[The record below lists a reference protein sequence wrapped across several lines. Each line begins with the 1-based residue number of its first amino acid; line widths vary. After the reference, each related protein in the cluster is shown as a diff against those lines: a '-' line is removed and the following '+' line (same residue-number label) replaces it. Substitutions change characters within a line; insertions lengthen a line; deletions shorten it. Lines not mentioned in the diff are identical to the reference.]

1 MRKSLKI
8 TMTALAVALTCG
20 FVNEAKAGTWA
31 EGDLALVN
39 LSYFARTGFNISE
52 ATAGQDKAYVG
63 LTYQGVN
70 FANPG
75 ANVGRVWV
83 GAVYTP
89 AMGWAEMV
97 MPAPKLDAPTVLP
110 IPVVASSSG
119 FPNMIEVRFT
129 TGNPLQGLNTR
140 LIFFR
145 VYADSAGEL
154 VTKMWGGDVPGG
166 TAFNEDNA
174 FAPPGSATKDS
185 GPFISICCGNGDLFF
200 GANINLGAKQ
210 VADTGGGGT
219 DLSGVDAALAAIEAK
234 LDSLPAGPQ
243 GPAGDAG
250 PTGNAGA
257 DGATGADGANAPCV
271 DCADVQDAVEEL
283 ACALA
288 PALQLTNV
296 DDLLASV
303 QSLAVN
309 ALLGADVCPNGA
321 GEEAACLATIIDGVQ
336 ALWDSKQ

>member
-20 FVNEAKAGTWA
+20 FVNEAKAA
-31 EGDLALVN
+31 EGDLVVVN
-39 LSYFARTGFNISE
+39 INYIVQNEFKLGFENTSDYDKIGYKFSGFASSNSHEQKI
-52 ATAGQDKAYVG
+52 
-63 LTYQGVN
+63 
-70 FANPG
+70 
-75 ANVGRVWV
+75 WV
-83 GAVYTP
+83 GAIYTP
-89 AMGWAEMV
+89 KSGWAEMAL
-97 MPAPKLDAPTVLP
+97 PSLNASNPTYRQ
-110 IPVVASSSG
+110 VVTEMTDTG
-119 FPNMIEVRFT
+119 FPNIIEVRFT
-129 TGNPLQGLNTR
+129 PHPLGGVASR
-140 LIFFR
+140 FVYFR
-145 VYADSAGEL
+145 VKADSSII
-154 VTKMWGGDVPGG
+154 MWGGDGTGG
-166 TAFNEDNA
+166 DDPYGEGSAW
-174 FAPPGSATKDS
+174 APPATASLGGSGAMSMCCGTGHIYFGAGLVGSAGSSSDS
-185 GPFISICCGNGDLFF
+185 
-200 GANINLGAKQ
+200 
-210 VADTGGGGT
+210 GGGT

-250 PTGNAGA
+250 PTGDAGA

-271 DCADVQDAVEEL
+271 DCVDVQDAVEEL